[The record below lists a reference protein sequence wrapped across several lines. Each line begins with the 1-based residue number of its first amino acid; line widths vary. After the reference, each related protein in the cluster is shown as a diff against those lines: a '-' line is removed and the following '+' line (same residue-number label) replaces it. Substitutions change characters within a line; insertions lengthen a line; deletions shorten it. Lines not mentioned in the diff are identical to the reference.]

1 MAQFELKLPKMGES
15 VAEATITTWLKEVG
29 DTIEMDEAVVEIAT
43 DKVDSEVPS
52 EVDGVL
58 KEILF
63 SQDDVV
69 QVGQTI
75 AIIEIEGE
83 GIKAD
88 NSNSIETVI
97 ENSDVE
103 EAHIEEIEKSI
114 EIAAEIMAAPIAK
127 TSESGRFYSPL
138 VRNIAQ
144 TEGISIDE
152 LEKIAG
158 SGKDGRVTK
167 DDILAYIEHKDA
179 ATKVTESSAPKP
191 FVAKAAPVSFNGGDE
206 II

>member
-75 AIIEIEGE
+75 AIIEIDGE
-83 GIKAD
+83 GIESD
-88 NSNSIETVI
+88 NSNSIETVV

-103 EAHIEEIEKSI
+103 EEHIEEIEKSI
-114 EIAAEIMAAPIAK
+114 EIAAETVAAPIAK
-127 TSESGRFYSPL
+127 TSES
-138 VRNIAQ
+138 
-144 TEGISIDE
+144 
-152 LEKIAG
+152 
-158 SGKDGRVTK
+158 
-167 DDILAYIEHKDA
+167 
-179 ATKVTESSAPKP
+179 KVLLTI
-191 FVAKAAPVSFNGGDE
+191 G
-206 II
+206 